1 MTTSLTDRYLRRLRW
16 SLTAL
21 FAVATLVALAIL
33 VAVAVRIDSDLRWS
47 AMGETLL
54 ARAQLAGGAIYFDDD
69 RAAVGE
75 RFLADDALTGGWP
88 QVWVFEIEDDG
99 VLALVGPAEDWF
111 GLELGEAAARVA
123 FENVDYTDWI
133 GVTEQGAEVYGR
145 GVPLVEP
152 ESGTVQAVALAV
164 ANREDFYADHATFRS
179 RMLAAAAGLTALA
192 AWAGFWMAG
201 RGTVATAAALAQQER
216 LLSDAAH
223 ELRTPV
229 ARIRAVAESGL
240 AGDEPPVTA
249 LSRVARLGADA
260 GQMVDDMLVLARM
273 DAGRE
278 ELTRQPLRLDLLAE
292 EVASG
297 FENVTVEAV
306 ETVVEGD
313 AGLLRRAISNLVRN
327 AVEHGGSEVKV
338 TVYPTRVV
346 VTDTGPGV
354 AADSVEL
361 LFERFHSGPGS
372 RGHGLGL
379 PIVRWIAE
387 AHGGSAAI
395 SNRPGGGVEAVL
407 VL

>member
-1 MTTSLTDRYLRRLRW
+1 MTTSLTDRFLRRLRW

-21 FAVATLVALAIL
+21 FAAATLLALAVL
-33 VAVAVRIDSDLRWS
+33 VVVAVRIDSDLRWS

-54 ARAQLAGGAIYFDDD
+54 SQAQLAGESIYFDAD
-69 RAAVGE
+69 RAAVGD
-75 RFLADDALTGGWP
+75 RFLADESLTGGWP
-88 QVWVFEIEDDG
+88 QVWVFEFEDDG
-99 VLALVGPAEDWF
+99 VLALVGPSEDWF

-123 FENVDYTDWI
+123 FDDVDYTAWV
-133 GVTEQGAEVYGR
+133 GVTDDGVEVYGR

-152 ESGTVQAVALAV
+152 ESGTVRAVAFAV
-164 ANREDFYADHATFRS
+164 ANREDFYGDHGTFRS
-179 RMLAAAAGLTALA
+179 RMVAAAAGLTALA

-201 RGTVATAAALAQQER
+201 RGTAATAAALAQQER

-229 ARIRAVAESGL
+229 ARILAVAESGL
-240 AGDEPPVTA
+240 AGDEPAETA
-249 LSRVARLGADA
+249 LARVVRMGADA

-297 FENVTVEAV
+297 YDDVTVAAV

-327 AVEHGGSEVKV
+327 AVEHGGSDVKV

-354 AADSVEL
+354 PPEAADL

-372 RGHGLGL
+372 GGHGLGL

-387 AHGGSAAI
+387 AHGGSAGI
-395 SNRPGGGVEAVL
+395 SNRPGGGAEAVL
-407 VL
+407 DL